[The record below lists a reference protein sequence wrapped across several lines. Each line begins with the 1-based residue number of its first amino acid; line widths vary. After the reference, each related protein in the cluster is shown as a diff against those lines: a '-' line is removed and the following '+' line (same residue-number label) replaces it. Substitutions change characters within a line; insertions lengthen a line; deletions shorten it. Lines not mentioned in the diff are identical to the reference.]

1 MQMQHSHIALLVQG
15 SIHASC
21 FAAKI
26 LHSNG
31 FGCCAIGGFCM
42 PAGDAI
48 RYFILNSH
56 GGVYMDMD
64 VECFR
69 PTDSFLRGYDLV
81 LNVELGEGVTVTNA
95 VMASAP
101 NITYWRRVFAK
112 MQVGLHCQTSV
123 VT

>member
-1 MQMQHSHIALLVQG
+1 MSRRCL
-15 SIHASC
+15 
-21 FAAKI
+21 
-26 LHSNG
+26 
-31 FGCCAIGGFCM
+31 

-48 RYFILNSH
+48 RYFILNTH

-101 NITYWRRVFAK
+101 NITYWQRVFAK
-112 MQVGLHCQTSV
+112 MQVGIARPRCGMSQSLHQHNVSAMSGRSDDSRGSLLSPLAFALSYLP
-123 VT
+123 